1 MQNIIIHAENLGRI
15 GIGAGLPT
23 VFLILLYIPLSLYLH
38 FTPFSVFIPASISLH
53 ISIFFTTFISL
64 RIAAKENYSNR
75 GSAPNNSPRVPY
87 IFYIK
92 KPPFTER
99 KRKYFF
105 TGKRHVRTTNKPK
118 SVPNIRHF
126 PDTPK
131 FSLFTTFKVLCE
143 VQNT

>member
-1 MQNIIIHAENLGRI
+1 MQIIIIHAENLGRI
-15 GIGAGLPT
+15 GVGAGLPT

-38 FTPFSVFIPASISLH
+38 FPLSLSSCLPPSPSISQSSSPSLSPFLLQQRKIIQKGEAHRTIRLAFSILH
-53 ISIFFTTFISL
+53 
-64 RIAAKENYSNR
+64 
-75 GSAPNNSPRVPY
+75 
-87 IFYIK
+87 K

-105 TGKRHVRTTNKPK
+105 TRKRHVRTTNKPK

-143 VQNT
+143 VPNT